1 MGWLG
6 VVLLGAV
13 IGLAG
18 WWLHPLRRS
27 SRVRLWV
34 AVLTGLLGA
43 ALACLAGNVV
53 GLFHDGD
60 TLEWPVC
67 TAVALVA
74 VAVTVGL
81 FSRR

>member
-1 MGWLG
+1 MGWFG
-6 VVLLGAV
+6 IIVLGAV

-18 WWLHPLRRS
+18 GVLHPLRRT
-27 SRVRLWV
+27 SRVRVWMTLPIGILAAVV
-34 AVLTGLLGA
+34 AA
-43 ALACLAGNVV
+43 MAGNIV

-67 TAVALVA
+67 TGVAMIA

>member
-1 MGWLG
+1 MGWPGILW
-6 VVLLGAV
+6 LGAV
-13 IGLAG
+13 IGAAG
-18 WWLHPLRRS
+18 WWLHPLRRPG
-27 SRVRLWV
+27 RAGLVV

-43 ALACLAGNVV
+43 ALARMAGDVT

-67 TAVALVA
+67 TAVALIA
-74 VAVTVGL
+74 VAGAVGL